1 MSKTPRGSIASTVAS
16 QTLSK
21 GISSKLSR
29 ELAAYLLSE
38 GRTSELDPLMRDVQ
52 ALWAEQGYVNATAIS
67 AHPIDAEA
75 KKKIRQTVAS
85 VYPAAKT
92 ITISEEH
99 DSDVI
104 AGVRIELSDRQLDVS
119 VATKL
124 NKFKQLTTGKD

>member
-1 MSKTPRGSIASTVAS
+1 MSKTPRSSIASTVAS

-21 GISSKLSR
+21 GVSRKLSR

-52 ALWAEQGYVNATAIS
+52 ALWTDQGYVNATAIS
-67 AHPIDAEA
+67 AHPINAEA
-75 KKKIRQTVAS
+75 RKKIRQTVAR
-85 VYPAAKT
+85 VYPTAKT
-92 ITISEEH
+92 ITISEEQ
-99 DSDVI
+99 DPAII

-124 NKFKQLTTGKD
+124 NKFKRLTTGKD